1 MDSSIKIRIRILSN
15 SENEVAAV
23 KLCRI
28 DLFRFV
34 PPLLHFSSTSHEISS
49 HFLRS
54 AYVKARSD
62 MAVLELLLE
71 THNYFCSTI
80 ETDQLHIINVIALK
94 LWKGIFFILYQLFQL
109 PKPYSNRKSERN
121 SK

>member
-15 SENEVAAV
+15 IENEVAAV

-28 DLFRFV
+28 DLFHFV

-54 AYVKARSD
+54 AYVKAGSD

-94 LWKGIFFILYQLFQL
+94 L
-109 PKPYSNRKSERN
+109 
-121 SK
+121 